1 LGCGIKRSRG
11 GSLGLFETVKKEPGG
26 NLKAKTKQSGEKP
39 VQNGTLTNIFWGLFL
54 IWFGIVAV
62 WLKGD
67 FGATINHPV
76 FAMGTGV
83 LLLLM
88 NLARSILR
96 LRVSVLTMALGVLL
110 VVANSLVLAF
120 NQTVPF
126 LPELLIIAGVAL
138 VIGAIRTRNYH
149 EY

>member
-1 LGCGIKRSRG
+1 MKRGENKSCAILKDRNRQ
-11 GSLGLFETVKKEPGG
+11 VNKK
-26 NLKAKTKQSGEKP
+26 L

-54 IWFGIVAV
+54 IWFGILAV

-67 FGATINHPV
+67 FGATINSPI

-88 NLARSILR
+88 NLARSMMR

-110 VVANSLVLAF
+110 VVANALVLSF
-120 NQTVPF
+120 NLTVPF

-138 VIGAIRTRNYH
+138 VIGALRTRNYQTF
-149 EY
+149 

>member
-1 LGCGIKRSRG
+1 
-11 GSLGLFETVKKEPGG
+11 
-26 NLKAKTKQSGEKP
+26 

-62 WLKGD
+62 WLRGD
-67 FGATINHPV
+67 FGATVNSPL

-88 NLARSILR
+88 NLARSIMR

-110 VVANSLVLAF
+110 VVSNALVLAF

-138 VIGAIRTRNYH
+138 VIGALRTRNYQTF
-149 EY
+149 

>member
-1 LGCGIKRSRG
+1 LKLPKPRSVLDLKARGGRSREN
-11 GSLGLFETVKKEPGG
+11 S
-26 NLKAKTKQSGEKP
+26 

-83 LLLLM
+83 LLLAM
-88 NLARSILR
+88 NLGRSILR

-110 VVANSLVLAF
+110 VVANALVLAF
-120 NQTVPF
+120 GLTVPF

-138 VIGAIRTRNYH
+138 VIGAFRTRNYQTF
-149 EY
+149 

>member
-1 LGCGIKRSRG
+1 M
-11 GSLGLFETVKKEPGG
+11 
-26 NLKAKTKQSGEKP
+26 
-39 VQNGTLTNIFWGLFL
+39 QNGTLTNIYWGLFL

-88 NLARSILR
+88 NLSRSIMR
-96 LRVSVLTMALGVLL
+96 LSVSVLTMALGVLL
-110 VVANSLVLAF
+110 VVANALVLAS
-120 NQTVPF
+120 NQSVPF
-126 LPELLIIAGVAL
+126 LPELLIIAGIAL
-138 VIGAIRTRNYH
+138 VIGAVRTRNYH
-149 EY
+149 AY

>member
-1 LGCGIKRSRG
+1 MPRETARNPFDAILKDRSR
-11 GSLGLFETVKKEPGG
+11 
-26 NLKAKTKQSGEKP
+26 QSGEKP

-54 IWFGIVAV
+54 IWFGILAV

-67 FGATINHPV
+67 FGATINSPI

-88 NLARSILR
+88 NLARSMRR

-110 VVANSLVLAF
+110 VVANALVLASTL
-120 NQTVPF
+120 TVPF

-138 VIGAIRTRNYH
+138 VIGALRTRNYQTF
-149 EY
+149 

>member
-1 LGCGIKRSRG
+1 
-11 GSLGLFETVKKEPGG
+11 
-26 NLKAKTKQSGEKP
+26 

-54 IWFGIVAV
+54 IWFGVVAV

-67 FGATINHPV
+67 FGATINSAD

-88 NLARSILR
+88 NLARSVLR
-96 LRVSVLTMALGVLL
+96 LRVSVLTLGLGVLL
-110 VVANSLVLAF
+110 VIVNALVLVF
-120 NQTVPF
+120 NQPVPF

-138 VIGAIRTRNYH
+138 VIGAFRTRNYQSF
-149 EY
+149 